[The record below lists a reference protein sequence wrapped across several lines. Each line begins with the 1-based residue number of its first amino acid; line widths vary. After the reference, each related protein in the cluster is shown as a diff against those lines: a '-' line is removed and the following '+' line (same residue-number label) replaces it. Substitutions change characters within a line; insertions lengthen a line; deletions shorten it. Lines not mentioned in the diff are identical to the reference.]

1 MWEVRASAYAKA
13 KRRWAYYAVVALA
26 AAIMRFCS
34 NVACCNTLLN
44 TFFFVLD
51 DEFLTKSEK
60 GVDSTFSGF
69 LLLLENIFAPTI
81 VSLLFF

>member
-1 MWEVRASAYAKA
+1 MPKA

-26 AAIMRFCS
+26 AAITRFCS

-69 LLLLENIFAPTI
+69 LLLLENIMKSTKKIGDLRSYFTI
-81 VSLLFF
+81 NT